1 MYEQAQ
7 MVSECDV
14 FPFSGLN
21 NCFQLC
27 APDMLVGVGGGEID
41 HGLSSF
47 NDPAAK
53 VFKDKSPGFA
63 FALHDDLLRGA
74 TSHSTMFCNKI
85 LLHDSDKVFGVSLDL
100 HSLHKC

>member
-7 MVSECDV
+7 MVSKCDV
-14 FPFSGLN
+14 FPFFSAGLN

-41 HGLSSF
+41 DSLSSF

-63 FALHDDLLRGA
+63 SLHEDLL
-74 TSHSTMFCNKI
+74 
-85 LLHDSDKVFGVSLDL
+85 
-100 HSLHKC
+100 